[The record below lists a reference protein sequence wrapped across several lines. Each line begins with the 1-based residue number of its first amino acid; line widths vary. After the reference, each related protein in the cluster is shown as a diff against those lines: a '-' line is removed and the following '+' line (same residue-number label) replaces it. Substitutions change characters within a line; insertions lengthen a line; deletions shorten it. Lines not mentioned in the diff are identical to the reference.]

1 MKILKK
7 TFLCTVMFFSIFIF
21 ASFAGGQ
28 KDARPGKDGWL
39 SVEGSQIVNEN
50 GEAVTLRGISTH
62 GLTWYPDYI
71 NDKLFSQI
79 STEWNC
85 NFVRLPMYSADYVK
99 NKKENLKILHR
110 GIEAAIKS
118 DMYVLVDW
126 HILTDNNPLDHL
138 KQAEKF
144 FDDISAEYANSPN
157 IIYEICNEPNGNT
170 TWDDIYEYANQ
181 IIPIIRKN
189 SPNSIIVVGTPDYDQ
204 DLESPKKKPLDFD
217 NVMYVFHFY
226 TASHYDEMFEKLEAA
241 HKANLPVFIS
251 ECGITEADG
260 NGLIDYGNAV
270 KWFNYLHENNISYVI
285 WNLSNKNES
294 SSFIKATTGEDKHL
308 TDDDLTDSGKWVK
321 ALIQGQDPKK
331 IKKGAT
337 QIKYSVWDYFSIQI
351 HALGDEGL
359 AAVNNWWK
367 IALVAVVVF
376 LIILF
381 NYIMT
386 HVLSRMKLRTY
397 DDLIALCNKVKMP
410 AKELASYYL
419 KKAVISISLFL
430 TFIYLCWRLLYSI
443 NTGAGVLAIVCNV
456 LLLIV
461 ETLGFVESCIHYR
474 NIANLKN
481 HPLPEIEDDEYPEV
495 DIFIASYN
503 EPAELLRKTINGCKH
518 LKYPDKSKVHI
529 WLCDDNRRAYMRELA
544 ESMGIGYFDR
554 PDNKG
559 AKAGNLNNALKQ
571 TSAPYVVTLD
581 ADMIVKSDFLL
592 KTIPY
597 FVYVEKCNQN
607 VKENQKRHL
616 GLLQSPQCFYDA
628 DVFQHA
634 LYSENN
640 IPNEQD
646 FFYRSIEV
654 GKTTTNSVIYG
665 GSNTVLSR
673 QALLDIGG
681 FYTETITED
690 FATGLLIESAGY
702 LSLGIPEPLASGQ
715 TPHTFK
721 EHIKQRTR
729 WGRGVINTAKKLKI
743 FRRKELNLSQ
753 KLSYWSSYIYWFSP
767 VKNFI
772 YVLSPLMFATF
783 MIPVF
788 KCNWLELLVFWLP
801 MFVFQ
806 DICLR
811 FVGGN
816 KTSLKWSCIYEMS
829 VMPYLLIP
837 IIKESIGISLKKFQ
851 VTDKSGKGAK
861 KKEKNLKTMMPFII
875 LIILSVFGIF
885 RVIYILKADNSFGM
899 VVILFWLIRNLYGM
913 IMVLFLINGRNSNT
927 DEETVIVKDGE
938 MVSVKK
944 IENDIISR
952 NSYKRKYDQDDN
964 ENSEAPVVHDG
975 ITSRLTEHNV
985 QIFLDEGNDIRI
997 GDMAEL
1003 TIMSKEIQLTVKGV
1017 VTKEVHLNHSNHYMI
1032 TIEIL
1037 DFGSEENEFEYLE
1050 ILYDRVP
1057 TLPQSLKKDFGILS
1071 LLWRNIVCRVAR
1083 RI

>member
-1 MKILKK
+1 ME
-7 TFLCTVMFFSIFIF
+7 F
-21 ASFAGGQ
+21 
-28 KDARPGKDGWL
+28 
-39 SVEGSQIVNEN
+39 
-50 GEAVTLRGISTH
+50 
-62 GLTWYPDYI
+62 
-71 NDKLFSQI
+71 
-79 STEWNC
+79 
-85 NFVRLPMYSADYVK
+85 
-99 NKKENLKILHR
+99 
-110 GIEAAIKS
+110 
-118 DMYVLVDW
+118 
-126 HILTDNNPLDHL
+126 
-138 KQAEKF
+138 
-144 FDDISAEYANSPN
+144 
-157 IIYEICNEPNGNT
+157 
-170 TWDDIYEYANQ
+170 
-181 IIPIIRKN
+181 
-189 SPNSIIVVGTPDYDQ
+189 
-204 DLESPKKKPLDFD
+204 
-217 NVMYVFHFY
+217 
-226 TASHYDEMFEKLEAA
+226 
-241 HKANLPVFIS
+241 
-251 ECGITEADG
+251 
-260 NGLIDYGNAV
+260 
-270 KWFNYLHENNISYVI
+270 
-285 WNLSNKNES
+285 
-294 SSFIKATTGEDKHL
+294 
-308 TDDDLTDSGKWVK
+308 
-321 ALIQGQDPKK
+321 
-331 IKKGAT
+331 
-337 QIKYSVWDYFSIQI
+337 
-351 HALGDEGL
+351 
-359 AAVNNWWK
+359 
-367 IALVAVVVF
+367 
-376 LIILF
+376 
-381 NYIMT
+381 
-386 HVLSRMKLRTY
+386 
-397 DDLIALCNKVKMP
+397 
-410 AKELASYYL
+410 
-419 KKAVISISLFL
+419 
-430 TFIYLCWRLLYSI
+430 
-443 NTGAGVLAIVCNV
+443 
-456 LLLIV
+456 
-461 ETLGFVESCIHYR
+461 CIHYR

-772 YVLSPLMFATF
+772 YVLSPLMFAAF

-944 IENDIISR
+944 IDNDIISR

-964 ENSEAPVVHDG
+964 ENSDVPVVHDG

-1057 TLPQSLKKDFGILS
+1057 TLPQSLKNDFGILS